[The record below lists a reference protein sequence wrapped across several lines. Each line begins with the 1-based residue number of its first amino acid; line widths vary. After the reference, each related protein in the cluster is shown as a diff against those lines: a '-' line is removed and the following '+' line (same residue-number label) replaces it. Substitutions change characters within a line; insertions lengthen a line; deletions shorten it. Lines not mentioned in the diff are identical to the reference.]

1 MHAHPKRHGALPGA
15 GPTLRTSAERSLL
28 RGAWSRSALPGLLS
42 LAVLA
47 SLTLVRPSAQAYP
60 PAPHHII
67 EGVVRDAFGNP
78 LQVITARIILE
89 TSAGTQVIG
98 RINPELDGGLNYTL
112 TIPMDAGLTADTYRP
127 TALQPLVPFKIS
139 VQLGGVTYLPIE
151 MTGDYASLGL
161 PAQRTRL
168 DLTLGEDLDGDG
180 LPDAWERA
188 LIQMLGGDLS
198 LADIRPGD
206 DADGDGLTNL
216 QEYLAGTYA
225 YDPAAGIALDMVA
238 FDLER
243 TTLEFTAIRGRTY
256 TVLASEDMSSWTQV
270 PMTLEGATPE
280 SAVADYRATDLR
292 PLRVTV
298 PSSSD
303 DPERPRFFKL
313 MVR

>member
-1 MHAHPKRHGALPGA
+1 MHAHPNHHAALPGA
-15 GPTLRTSAERSLL
+15 GPTLRTSPEDSLL
-28 RGAWSRSALPGLLS
+28 RGAWSRCALPGLLS
-42 LAVLA
+42 LVVLA

-60 PAPHHII
+60 PAPHHVI

-78 LQVITARIILE
+78 LQIITAQVILA
-89 TSAGTQVIG
+89 TSAGNQVIG

-112 TIPMDAGLTADTYRP
+112 TIPMDAGLTADAYRP

-139 VQLGGVTYLPIE
+139 VQLGGITYLPIE
-151 MTGDYASLGL
+151 MTGDYANLGL

-198 LADIRPGD
+198 LSDIHPGD
-206 DADGDGLTNL
+206 DADGDGLSNL

-225 YDPAAGIALDMVA
+225 YDPAHGIALDMVA
-238 FDLER
+238 FDLQQ

-256 TVLASEDMSSWTQV
+256 TILASDDMRSWTQV
-270 PMTLEGATPE
+270 PMTLVGAVP
-280 SAVADYRATDLR
+280 AVAVPDYRSTDLR
-292 PLRVTV
+292 PIRVTV
-298 PSSSD
+298 PSATE
-303 DPERPRFFKL
+303 DPDRPRFFKL